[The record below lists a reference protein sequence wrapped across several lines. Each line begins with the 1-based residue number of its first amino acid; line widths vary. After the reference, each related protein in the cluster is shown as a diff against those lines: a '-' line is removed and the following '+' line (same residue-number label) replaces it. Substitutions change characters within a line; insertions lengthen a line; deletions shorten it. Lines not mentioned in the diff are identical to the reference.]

1 MPYTFDPVTAKDV
14 LALMIRSRVFE
25 QKIEELF
32 TNHSMHGTTHLAI
45 GQEAVHAGVA
55 LGLEQR
61 DWIMTT
67 HRCHGHT
74 LARGADLSA
83 MMAEF
88 FGDSRGLSRGLG
100 GSMHLID
107 MEHRN
112 AGSSAVVGSSVA
124 LAAGMALQLK
134 RQNRDE
140 IVVAFFGDGASN
152 RGIIHEA
159 MNMASIWNLPVLFLC
174 EHNGYGMSSPA
185 HRMVSVSSI
194 AERGAGY
201 GIESDSIDGND
212 VQEVYSRVR
221 EIRQWMME
229 QQRPY
234 LLEVKTY
241 RFSGHSKSD
250 KRVYRTREEEAQWMK
265 RDPIEA
271 FSRVLIAE
279 KEITDQE
286 ISDLFDQE
294 RAKITEIA
302 DFFLQDHQ
310 ELTLN
315 EAEQYVYA
323 SGGDR

>member
-1 MPYTFDPVTAKDV
+1 MPYSFASGTRKDV

-74 LARGADLSA
+74 LARGADLFA

-124 LAAGMALQLK
+124 LATGMALQLK

-194 AERGAGY
+194 AERGSGY
-201 GIESDSIDGND
+201 GIKSDSIDGNA
-212 VQEVYSRVR
+212 VQEVYSKVR

-229 QQRPY
+229 HQRPY

-250 KRVYRTREEEAQWMK
+250 KRVYRSREEEAQWMK
-265 RDPIEA
+265 KDPIEA

-279 KEITDQE
+279 KEITEQE
-286 ISDLFDQE
+286 ISDLFEQE
-294 RAKITEIA
+294 RAQITEIA
-302 DFFLQDHQ
+302 DFFLNDHQ
-310 ELTLN
+310 ELTLRD
-315 EAEQYVYA
+315 AEQYVYA

>member
-1 MPYTFDPVTAKDV
+1 MTYSFAPGSRRDV

-55 LGLEQR
+55 LGIEQR
-61 DWIMTT
+61 DWIVTT

-124 LAAGMALQLK
+124 LATGMALQLK
-134 RQNRDE
+134 RQRRDE

-152 RGIIHEA
+152 RGILHES

-194 AERGAGY
+194 AQRGAGY

-212 VQEVYSRVR
+212 VEGVYSKVR
-221 EIRQWMME
+221 EVRQWMSE
-229 QQRPY
+229 HQRPY
-234 LLEVKTY
+234 LLEVRTY

-250 KRVYRTREEEAQWMK
+250 VRVYRTREEEADWMK
-265 RDPIEA
+265 KDPIEA
-271 FSRVLIAE
+271 FSKVLIGAQ
-279 KEITDQE
+279 EITRQE
-286 ISDLFDQE
+286 ISELFAQE
-294 RAKITEIA
+294 RDRITEIA
-302 DFFLQDHQ
+302 DFYLRDHR
-310 ELTLN
+310 ELTIE
-315 EAEQYVYA
+315 EAEQYVYVSEA
-323 SGGDR
+323 GR